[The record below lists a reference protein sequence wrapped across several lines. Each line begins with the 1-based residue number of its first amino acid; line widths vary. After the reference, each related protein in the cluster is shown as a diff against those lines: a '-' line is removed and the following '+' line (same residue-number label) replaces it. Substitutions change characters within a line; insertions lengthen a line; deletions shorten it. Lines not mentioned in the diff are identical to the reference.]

1 VIAANS
7 VTDVTDGP
15 VRDRFYDVM
24 RANAVRPITY
34 RFCGSILASNFPG
47 ILPGDR
53 LFGRLRHTCPFAG
66 EGATMPGRCFADAGG
81 FVDAVV
87 GAVQLLSS
95 GAFDIRMLD
104 GPAMLRLALTARRA
118 SPGEALI
125 SVGAAM
131 LVSSFRP
138 AEPAAAVLQTGQ
150 FVTRS
155 FTLESAEAPGV
166 AKGTLDTLYPIE
178 NAAA

>member
-1 VIAANS
+1 MLQIAMPTRTTTAIR
-7 VTDVTDGP
+7 P
-15 VRDRFYDVM
+15 V
-24 RANAVRPITY
+24 TY
-34 RFCGSILASNFPG
+34 RFSGSILASNFPG

-53 LFGRLRHTCPFAG
+53 LFGRLRHTCPLAG
-66 EGATMPGRCFADAGG
+66 HGATLPGRCFADPEG

-95 GAFDIRMLD
+95 GAFDIRMLE

-118 SPGEALI
+118 GPGEALI

-131 LVSSFRP
+131 LVSSP
-138 AEPAAAVLQTGQ
+138 PPTQGTAAVLQTGH

-155 FTLESAEAPGV
+155 FTVESADAPGI
-166 AKGTLDTLYPIE
+166 AKGALDMLYPIE
-178 NAAA
+178 DAAA